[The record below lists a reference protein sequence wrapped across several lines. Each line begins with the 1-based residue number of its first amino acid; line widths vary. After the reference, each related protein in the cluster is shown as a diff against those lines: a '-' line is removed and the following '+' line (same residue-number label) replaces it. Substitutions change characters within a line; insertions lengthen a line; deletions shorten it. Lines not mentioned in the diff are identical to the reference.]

1 MTDEAPTMVQV
12 TDAKPARLGA
22 DLLLDCLYD
31 GGARICF
38 ANPGTTELSLVTAL
52 ARDGRIRCVLS
63 LFEGVCTGA
72 ADGYARVSGQVP
84 LTLLHLGPG
93 FANGIANLHNARR
106 AGSRIVN
113 LIGDHATWH
122 LPYDA
127 PLTSDIRSLAQ
138 PVSREVIYLADAG
151 AIAPGVGQAFAAT
164 NRDEG
169 GAATIIFPTDAVDT
183 PAPTDAAP
191 VEHVAYAPAR
201 VADTAIAAAE
211 AALAQAGEVIVLVG
225 GNALDEA
232 GLRAAARLADHC
244 GGRLLMEPYPAI
256 VELGGDLPAVER
268 QAYFPDD
275 VIAQMGEA
283 TVVLAG
289 ARMPISYFGYEGY
302 PSQLVREERLVR
314 LAEPGDDAT
323 AALTALADRLGAP
336 SAAVSAAAA
345 PRPASQ
351 ASDVPLDPQ
360 AVVAELRACL
370 PHDAIISLEGSTL
383 GGPWLRDAHRTV
395 RHRVMTNTGG
405 AIGQGL
411 PCAVGAALAE
421 PATRVVSLQSDGS
434 AQYTLQSLWTMA
446 REKLKVTVII
456 AANQRYAILQT
467 ELKRADAPL
476 GDATIADLTRLDN
489 PSIDWVSLARG
500 YGVEAV
506 RVGTGVELARA
517 LELALATDGPF
528 LIEATLP

>member
-1 MTDEAPTMVQV
+1 MSEVTATVDKTDN
-12 TDAKPARLGA
+12 RLGA
-22 DLLLDCLYD
+22 DLLLDSLYD

-72 ADGYARVSGQVP
+72 ADGYARVSGKVP

-127 PLTSDIRSLAQ
+127 PLTSDIRSLAS
-138 PVSREVIYLADAG
+138 PVSREVIYLADPE

-164 NRDEG
+164 NVAEG
-169 GAATIIFPTDAVDT
+169 GAATIIYPTDAVDA
-183 PAPTDAAP
+183 PAPAEAVP
-191 VEHVAYAPAR
+191 VHEMPYRPSR
-201 VADTAIAAAE
+201 VSEASLSAAE
-211 AALAQAGEVIVLVG
+211 AALGEGGDVIVLIG
-225 GNALDEA
+225 GNALTEA
-232 GLRAAARLADHC
+232 GVRAGSRLAAHL

-256 VELGGDLPAVER
+256 VTLGGDVPAVER

-275 VIAQMGEA
+275 VIAQMGDA
-283 TVVLAG
+283 RVVLAG

-302 PSQLVREERLVR
+302 PSQLVAEERLVR
-314 LAEPGDDAT
+314 LAEPGEDAV
-323 AALTALADRLGAP
+323 AALTALSDRL
-336 SAAVSAAAA
+336 SAAPAAATT
-345 PRPASQ
+345 PAATTRVERAQSS
-351 ASDVPLDPQ
+351 ASEDALTPP
-360 AVVAELRACL
+360 AVVEELLAQL
-370 PHDAIISLEGSTL
+370 PDDAIISLEGSTL
-383 GGPWLRDAHRTV
+383 GGPWLKNAHRTV

-421 PATRVVSLQSDGS
+421 PAARVISLQSDGS
-434 AQYTLQSLWTMA
+434 AQYTLQALWTMA
-446 REKLKVTVII
+446 REGLKVTVVM
-456 AANQRYAILQT
+456 AANHRYAILQT
-467 ELKRADAPL
+467 ELKRAEAPL
-476 GDATIADLTRLDN
+476 DDETIAGLTLLDK
-489 PSIDWVSLARG
+489 PRVDWVSLAKG
-500 YGVEAV
+500 YGVDGV
-506 RVGTGVELARA
+506 RVTTGIELASA
-517 LELALATDGPF
+517 LRFALAFDGPF
-528 LIEATLP
+528 LIQAELP